1 MSRKTW
7 TVGLAT
13 LGVAL
18 ICAVSL
24 GACRPAPGRR
34 AVVETGGAR
43 PALPDSTSVTLQSA
57 PAASAAPTPLPPASV
72 PMRSLEQEQ
81 DTSRMRSRPAQ
92 EQDTSRA
99 RYPKEWDVS
108 IPAGTRLDSLRRDMD
123 ALFATLPPKDLE
135 DRSPLPIW
143 FRVYLRK
150 RNPGLS
156 THGPYQYPR
165 TAGRL
170 LQWMVAHPDSVER

>member
-13 LGVAL
+13 FGVLL

-24 GACRPAPGRR
+24 GACRPAPGRG
-34 AVVETGGAR
+34 AVAESAGAG
-43 PALPDSTSVTLQSA
+43 PALPDSTSVSLQSA
-57 PAASAAPTPLPPASV
+57 PAAAAPAPTRPSATV
-72 PMRSLEQEQ
+72 P
-81 DTSRMRSRPAQ
+81 MRSRPAQ

-99 RYPKEWDVS
+99 RYPKEWEVS
-108 IPAGTRLDSLRRDMD
+108 ILAGTRLDSLRRDMD
-123 ALFATLPPKDLE
+123 AQLATLPPKDLE

-143 FRVYLRK
+143 FRVYLRT
-150 RNPGLS
+150 RNPGLP

-165 TAGRL
+165 TAARL